1 MHTLG
6 VGLGEVGLVL
16 ESGDGERE
24 LSHWVEVAGAA
35 VDELLDELGD
45 VGAGSPLSGE
55 VADLLLGGDLAGQ
68 EEPEETFWERL
79 LATGGLGEELLAF
92 GDLSHMSSGSR
103 KAVKN
108 ARTYGLA
115 AEADTLLR
123 VKN

>member
-1 MHTLG
+1 
-6 VGLGEVGLVL
+6 
-16 ESGDGERE
+16 
-24 LSHWVEVAGAA
+24 VEVAGAA

-79 LATGGLGEELLAF
+79 LATGGLREELLAF